1 MTKTA
6 KAATN
11 EIILDY
17 PLQRGETTIKTIT
30 LRRPS
35 SGSLRGLSLSDLLNM
50 ETNALTKVIPRIST
64 PSLTEQEVGM
74 LDPSDLVAIGA
85 EIAGFLLPKRLKET
99 TE

>member
-6 KAATN
+6 KTTTN
-11 EIILDY
+11 DITLDY
-17 PLQRGETTIKTIT
+17 PLQRGETTITTIT

-35 SGSLRGLSLSDLLNM
+35 SGSLRGLSLTDLLSMN
-50 ETNALTKVIPRIST
+50 TDALTKVIPRIST

-74 LDPSDLVAIGA
+74 LDPSDLVAIGS
-85 EIAGFLLPKRLKET
+85 EIAGFLVPKRMKET

>member
-6 KAATN
+6 KTATN
-11 EIILDY
+11 EIALDY
-17 PLQRGETTIKTIT
+17 PLQRGETPITTIT

-35 SGSLRGLSLSDLLNM
+35 SGSLRGLSLTDLLSMN
-50 ETNALTKVIPRIST
+50 TDALTKVIPRIST

-74 LDPSDLVAIGA
+74 LDPSDLVAIGS
-85 EIAGFLLPKRLKET
+85 EIAGFLVPKRLKET

>member
-6 KAATN
+6 KTATN
-11 EIILDY
+11 DITLDY
-17 PLQRGETTIKTIT
+17 PLQRGETTIITIT

-35 SGSLRGLSLSDLLNM
+35 SGSLRGLSLTDLLSMN
-50 ETNALTKVIPRIST
+50 TDALTKVIPRIST

-74 LDPSDLVAIGA
+74 LDPSDLVTIGS
-85 EIAGFLLPKRLKET
+85 EIAGFLVPKRMKET